1 MFIYLHTTGGFYM
14 QIQLSEH
21 FTYKKLLRFVLPSIV
36 MMIFTSIYGVVDGL
50 FVSNYVGKTAFAA
63 VNLIMP
69 FLMAISALGF
79 MIGTGGSA
87 IVAKTLG
94 EGKKK
99 QANEYF
105 SMLVYLTLI
114 GGIVLSALGILF
126 SPLIARGLGADG
138 ALLTNCV
145 LYARITL
152 LSMPAFMLQN
162 VFQSFFVTA
171 EKPKLG
177 LGVIVIAGVTN
188 MVLDFLL
195 VGVFQIGLAGAAF
208 ATVTS
213 ECIGGLFPILYFA
226 RKNSSL
232 LKLGRT
238 HFNGKIFLCACGN
251 GSSELMTN
259 LSSSIVNSLYNIQLM
274 NLAGE
279 NGVAAFGT
287 IMYVNFI
294 FIAIFLGYSIGSAP
308 LVSYHYGAG
317 NHDELKNLFGK
328 SLRLIGIWGLMLFI
342 LAQLIARPLSAIFV
356 GYDADLFSM
365 TQNGF
370 RIYCIA
376 YLINGFNI
384 YGSSFFT
391 ALNNGLI
398 SAAISFLRTLVF
410 QLAAVLLLPLLLDIN
425 GIWSAVAVAE
435 LLTLGLTVTFF
446 VRNRKKYHY
455 A

>member
-1 MFIYLHTTGGFYM
+1 M

-94 EGKKK
+94 EGKKE

-105 SMLVYLTLI
+105 SMLVYITLI

-126 SPLIARGLGADG
+126 SPRIARGLGADG
-138 ALLTNCV
+138 VLLTNCV

-226 RKNSSL
+226 RRNSSL
-232 LKLGRT
+232 LNLGRT

-308 LVSYHYGAG
+308 LVSYHYGAS
-317 NHDELKNLFGK
+317 NHDELKNLFQK

-342 LAQLIARPLSAIFV
+342 LAQLIARPLAAIFV

-410 QLAAVLLLPLLLDIN
+410 QLAAVLLLPLLLGIN

>member
-1 MFIYLHTTGGFYM
+1 MN
-14 QIQLSEH
+14 IQLSEH
-21 FTYKKLLRFVLPSIV
+21 FTYKKLLRFILPSII
-36 MMIFTSIYGVVDGL
+36 MMVFTSIYSVVDGI
-50 FVSNYVGKTAFAA
+50 FVSNFVGKSAFAS

-69 FLMAISALGF
+69 YLMGISALGF

-94 EGKKK
+94 EGKKE

-226 RKNSSL
+226 RRNSSL

-328 SLRLIGIWGLMLFI
+328 SLRLIRIWGLMLFI
-342 LAQLIARPLSAIFV
+342 LAQLIARPLAAIFV

-370 RIYCIA
+370 RIYCIV

-410 QLAAVLLLPLLLDIN
+410 QLAAVLLLPLLLGIN

>member
-1 MFIYLHTTGGFYM
+1 MN
-14 QIQLSEH
+14 IQLSDH
-21 FTYKKLLRFVLPSIV
+21 FTYRKLLRFTFPSIV
-36 MMIFTSIYGVVDGL
+36 MMVFSSIYGVVDGV
-50 FVSNYVGKTAFAA
+50 FVSNFVGSEPFAA
-63 VNLIMP
+63 INLIMP

-317 NHDELKNLFGK
+317 NHDELKNLFQK

-342 LAQLIARPLSAIFV
+342 LAQLIARPLAAIFV

-376 YLINGFNI
+376 YLINGLNI

-410 QLAAVLLLPLLLDIN
+410 QLAAVLLLPLLLGIN

>member
-1 MFIYLHTTGGFYM
+1 MK
-14 QIQLSEH
+14 IQLSEH

-94 EGKKK
+94 EGKKE

-308 LVSYHYGAG
+308 LVSYHYGAS
-317 NHDELKNLFGK
+317 NHDELKNLFQK

-342 LAQLIARPLSAIFV
+342 LAQLIARPLAAIFV

-410 QLAAVLLLPLLLDIN
+410 QLAAVLLLPLLLGIN

-446 VRNRKKYHY
+446 VRSRKKYHY

>member
-1 MFIYLHTTGGFYM
+1 MK
-14 QIQLSEH
+14 IQLSEH

-94 EGKKK
+94 EGKKE

-195 VGVFQIGLAGAAF
+195 VGVFQIGLTGAAF

-226 RKNSSL
+226 RRNSSL

-342 LAQLIARPLSAIFV
+342 LAQLIARPLAAIFV

-365 TQNGF
+365 IQNGF

-410 QLAAVLLLPLLLDIN
+410 QLAAVLLLPLLLSIN

>member
-1 MFIYLHTTGGFYM
+1 MN
-14 QIQLSEH
+14 IQLSEH
-21 FTYKKLLRFVLPSIV
+21 FTYRKLLRFTFPSIV
-36 MMIFTSIYGVVDGL
+36 MMVFSSIYGVVDGV
-50 FVSNYVGKTAFAA
+50 FVSNFVGSEPFAA
-63 VNLIMP
+63 INLIMP

-94 EGKKK
+94 EGKKE

-226 RKNSSL
+226 RRNSSL

-342 LAQLIARPLSAIFV
+342 LAQLIARPLAAIFV

-410 QLAAVLLLPLLLDIN
+410 QLAAVLLLPLLLGIN